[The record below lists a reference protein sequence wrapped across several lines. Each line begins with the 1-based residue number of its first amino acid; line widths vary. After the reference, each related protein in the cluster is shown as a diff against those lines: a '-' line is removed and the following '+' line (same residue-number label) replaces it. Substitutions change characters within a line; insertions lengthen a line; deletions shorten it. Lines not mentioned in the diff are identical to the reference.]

1 MEGPSTFFAQYQE
14 SVSRE
19 SVSQESVSQEL
30 VSRES
35 DSDEE
40 TVPSGYHALNQ
51 TESCPKRQRYNI
63 VRPPPPQKRN
73 YNILQLSSGRVMQF
87 HEDDENGTI
96 VPRWFESNPYVR
108 RILSRIPFS
117 IERRL
122 KYLARIMHEEDG
134 YDSDGEIIYYHL
146 RDQVYE
152 SFLVELR
159 LRRAMRNVL
168 THWRI
173 RRMDRAIQERTDPI
187 TLYEPVKE
195 VVLYDMTV
203 RKKFYFDAKSIAIH
217 IETALLYQD
226 GGFAIPMYPRNPW
239 NNVEFS
245 YRQLLSLYLQLRAHG
260 ELRWGL
266 STLRAMDFSKT
277 RWQRYHHS
285 AITMRA
291 IHASLFPLDSF
302 QSRELLE
309 DFIVLSLQQ
318 FDVVSENTL
327 IFYREA
333 MLRIPQHWYL
343 ERWKT
348 LAYQYYEAQHFGLNR
363 SMYNA
368 CRQLYKKQNS
378 FIKELVQQGIIRKID
393 EVPPPS

>member
-1 MEGPSTFFAQYQE
+1 MEGASTFFAQYQE

-19 SVSQESVSQEL
+19 LASQESVSQE
-30 VSRES
+30 SE
-35 DSDEE
+35 SDEE
-40 TVPSGYHALNQ
+40 SIPSGYHAPNEK
-51 TESCPKRQRYNI
+51 ESCPKRQRYNI
-63 VRPPPPQKRN
+63 IRPPRPQKRN
-73 YNILQLSSGRVMQF
+73 YNMLQLSSGRVMRF
-87 HEDDENGTI
+87 DDDDEDATL

-168 THWRI
+168 TRWRI
-173 RRMDRAIQERTDPI
+173 NRLDRVPQERTDPI

-195 VVLYDMTV
+195 VVLYDMKV

-217 IETALLYQD
+217 IETALLYQE

-245 YRQLLSLYLQLRAHG
+245 YPQLVSLYLQLRAHG
-260 ELRWGL
+260 ELRWGF
-266 STLRAMDFSKT
+266 STLRALDFSKS
-277 RWQRYHHS
+277 RWHKYHHS

-291 IHASLFPLDSF
+291 IHTSLFALDSLNA
-302 QSRELLE
+302 RELLE
-309 DFIVLSLQQ
+309 DFIILSLEQ
-318 FDVVSENTL
+318 FGAVSENTVL
-327 IFYREA
+327 FYREA
-333 MLRIPQHWYL
+333 MVRIPRHWYL

-348 LAYQYYEAQHFGLNR
+348 LAYQHYEAQHFGLHR
-363 SMYNA
+363 SIHTA
-368 CRQLYKKQNS
+368 CRELYKKQS
-378 FIKELVQQGIIRKID
+378 TFIKELVNQGIIRKID
-393 EVPPPS
+393 EAPPPS